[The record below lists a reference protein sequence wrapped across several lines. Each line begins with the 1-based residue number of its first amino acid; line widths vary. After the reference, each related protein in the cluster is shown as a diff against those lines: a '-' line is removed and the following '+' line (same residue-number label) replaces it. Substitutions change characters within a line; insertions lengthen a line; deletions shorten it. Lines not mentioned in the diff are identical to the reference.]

1 MKKSIR
7 SLAVAVAL
15 SSLSFGAAAAEIR
28 LAAITPASSGEHV
41 QELGRIEA
49 AAGYDAT
56 VWRELARRARH
67 PDHGSASPRRLNGQV
82 DVSFEVSGNGLPQ
95 QAAIARSSLSN
106 ALDGAALR
114 TVLRS
119 RFAPLPGDA
128 QSGTVRQYVVTFDY
142 QY

>member
-1 MKKSIR
+1 MKKPIR
-7 SLAVAVAL
+7 SLAVAAAL
-15 SSLSFGAAAAEIR
+15 SSLSFGAAAAEVR
-28 LAAITPASSGEHV
+28 LAAITPSSSGEHV
-41 QELGRIEA
+41 QDLGRIEA
-49 AAGYDAT
+49 DAGYDAT

-67 PDHGSASPRRLNGQV
+67 PDQGSASPRRLNGQV
-82 DVSFEVSGNGLPQ
+82 DVAFTVARDGSPQ

-119 RFAPLPGDA
+119 RFAALPADA
-128 QSGTVRQYVVTFDY
+128 QSEAVRQYVVTFDY